1 MTQRFFTVLTQQGA
15 AADANAKALGQ
26 NLQLSHYAVGDGG
39 GINYAPDAETLINA
53 TSLVNE
59 VYRGAI
65 NELRVDPNNP
75 ARYYVEGIV
84 PVAVGGWT
92 VREAGWFLSD
102 GTLYAVTKFPPS
114 YKSIPSDGAATEL
127 PIRTYIATGSTDTVE
142 LKIDPTVVLATR
154 SYVENVYQSLDKR
167 DLLQPLSQ
175 NTQTKASYSYLFDA
189 PDLTAVLPNTEG
201 LAPFS
206 TVKFRR
212 SPGVKSGTLV
222 PFDFNAD
229 SESRIEGDSPAT
241 NLLIEDIEGVLH
253 TDTQIIYS
261 TPEAITATLNKNL
274 DWEITRGS

>member
-1 MTQRFFTVLTQQGA
+1 MAQRFFTVVTQLGA

-39 GINYAPDAETLINA
+39 GVSYEPDAETLKNA

-75 ARYYVEGIV
+75 ARYYAEGIV

-102 GTLYAVTKFPPS
+102 GTLYAITKFPPS
-114 YKSIPSDGAATEL
+114 YKSLPADGAATEL
-127 PIRTYIATGSTDTVE
+127 PVRTYIATGSTDTVE

-154 SYVENVYQSLDKR
+154 HHVENVYQILDER
-167 DLLQPLSQ
+167 YLAQPLSQ
-175 NTQTKASYSYLFDA
+175 NTQTQASYSYLFDE
-189 PDLTAVLPNTEG
+189 PDLTAVLPNTDG

-206 TVKFRR
+206 TVTFRR
-212 SPGVKSGTLV
+212 SPGVSRGTLV
-222 PFDFNAD
+222 PFDLTAESGTE
-229 SESRIEGDSPAT
+229 SETAST
-241 NLLIEDIEGVLH
+241 NLLIEDTNGVLH
-253 TDTQIIYS
+253 TDTHIIYS
-261 TPEAITATLNKNL
+261 TPESITATLNKHL